1 VILEF
6 LVTCTDAEGKRETI
20 RIQASSSREALE
32 RCTARGYTDLTLH
45 TDDAAAVAVAGMP
58 AVDHEAITPAEL
70 VQLRSLSS
78 LGFFWMLYGKS
89 WNFLWWAQAPALA
102 WLAYG
107 AWRGTP
113 MGWLGWVA
121 SGALL
126 FPPAVAAWL
135 AFFGPARKYDAMLEA
150 MCWGR
155 WQEVLDRI
163 PMLRGTVPDFELD
176 MRSASA
182 LVGLGR
188 FDEGMAMVR
197 AHGNDPAIPLWMYLG
212 RMSELYDLAHRYDEA
227 LQCHRDAWEE
237 APDNPT
243 VVLDYA
249 LALLKQEQ
257 DTGLAM
263 QLIDEME
270 NQPKADLLVMVLPLL
285 HGMAALNSGRDSDAA
300 NRLKEA
306 EKNLRPMT
314 KGSALVRFLVD
325 ITRTYRAIALA
336 KLGRGAEAD
345 RLFAVVRPRLEA
357 LNYTRLLERYHGA
370 RGLEGRHP

>member
-1 VILEF
+1 
-6 LVTCTDAEGKRETI
+6 
-20 RIQASSSREALE
+20 
-32 RCTARGYTDLTLH
+32 
-45 TDDAAAVAVAGMP
+45 M
-58 AVDHEAITPAEL
+58 
-70 VQLRSLSS
+70 
-78 LGFFWMLYGKS
+78 
-89 WNFLWWAQAPALA
+89 N
-102 WLAYG
+102 
-107 AWRGTP
+107 
-113 MGWLGWVA
+113 WLGWMA
-121 SGALL
+121 SALLL

-163 PMLRGTVPDFELD
+163 RPLRGTVPDFELD
-176 MRSASA
+176 MRSACA

-188 FDEGMAMVR
+188 FDEGMAQVR

-227 LQCHRDAWEE
+227 LQCHRDAWED
-237 APDNPT
+237 APENPT

-249 LALLKQEQ
+249 LALLKQER
-257 DTGLAM
+257 DTELAVR
-263 QLIDEME
+263 LIGEIE

-285 HGMAALNSGRDSDAA
+285 HGMAALNTGRDNEAA

-306 EKNLRPMT
+306 EKNMRPMA

-325 ITRTYRAIALA
+325 MTRTYRAIALA
-336 KLGRGAEAD
+336 RLGRGAEAD

-357 LNYTRLLERYHGA
+357 LNYSRLLERFQSA
-370 RGLEGRHP
+370 RGPEGRYP

>member
-1 VILEF
+1 MLEF

-20 RIQASSSREALE
+20 RIQASSSREAIEKCAL
-32 RCTARGYTDLTLH
+32 RGYTDITLH
-45 TDDAAAVAVAGMP
+45 TDDAAAVAVATMP
-58 AVDHEAITPAEL
+58 AVDDEVMKPADL
-70 VQLRSLSS
+70 VELRSLSS

-89 WNFLWWAQAPALA
+89 WNYLWWAQAPALV

-113 MGWLGWVA
+113 LTWVGWLA
-121 SGALL
+121 SAILL
-126 FPPAVAAWL
+126 LPPAIAVWL

-155 WQEVLDRI
+155 WQEVLDRV
-163 PMLRGTVPDFELD
+163 PALRGSVPDFELD
-176 MRSASA
+176 MRSACA

-188 FDEGMAMVR
+188 FDEGMALVR
-197 AHGNDPAIPLWMYLG
+197 AHGNDPAMPLWMYLG
-212 RMSELYDLAHRYDEA
+212 RMSELYDLAQRYDEA
-227 LQCHRDAWEE
+227 LQCHRDALED

-249 LALLKQEQ
+249 LALLKQER
-257 DTGLAM
+257 DTELAM
-263 QLIDEME
+263 RLIGEIE

-285 HGMAALNSGRDSDAA
+285 HGMAALNSGHDNDAA
-300 NRLKEA
+300 NRLREA
-306 EKNLRPMT
+306 EKNLRPMA

-325 ITRTYRAIALA
+325 MARTYRAIALA
-336 KLGRGAEAD
+336 KLGRSSEAD

-357 LNYTRLLERYHGA
+357 LNYTRLIERFRSA
-370 RGLEGRHP
+370 RGPEGRYT

>member
-1 VILEF
+1 MLEF

-20 RIQASSSREALE
+20 RIQASSSREAIE
-32 RCTARGYTDLTLH
+32 RCALRGYTDITLH
-45 TDDAAAVAVAGMP
+45 TDDAAAVAVAAMP
-58 AVDHEAITPAEL
+58 AVDDEVMKPADL

-89 WNFLWWAQAPALA
+89 WSLLWWAQGPALA

-107 AWRGTP
+107 AWRGAP
-113 MGWLGWVA
+113 MSWLGWIA
-121 SGALL
+121 SALLL
-126 FPPAVAAWL
+126 FPPAIAAWL

-163 PMLRGTVPDFELD
+163 PALRDSVPDFELD
-176 MRSASA
+176 MRCACA

-188 FDEGMAMVR
+188 FDEGMAQLR
-197 AHGNDPAIPLWMYLG
+197 NHGNDPAIPLWMYLG

-227 LQCHRDAWEE
+227 LQCHRDAWED

-249 LALLKQEQ
+249 LALLKQER
-257 DTGLAM
+257 DTELALR
-263 QLIDEME
+263 LISEIE

-285 HGMAALNSGRDSDAA
+285 HGMAALNTGRDSDAS

-306 EKNLRPMT
+306 ENNLRPMA

-325 ITRTYRAIALA
+325 MARTYRAIALA
-336 KLGRGAEAD
+336 KLGRSNEAD
-345 RLFAVVRPRLEA
+345 RLFAVVLPRLEA
-357 LNYTRLLERYHGA
+357 MNYTRLIERFQSA
-370 RGLEGRHP
+370 RGPEGRHT

>member
-1 VILEF
+1 MLEF

-20 RIQASSSREALE
+20 RIQAGSSREAIEQCAL
-32 RCTARGYTDLTLH
+32 RGYTDVTLH
-45 TDDAAAVAVAGMP
+45 TDDAAAVAVATMP
-58 AVDHEAITPAEL
+58 AVDDEVMKPADL
-70 VQLRSLSS
+70 VELRSLSS

-113 MGWLGWVA
+113 LTWVGWLA
-121 SGALL
+121 SAVLL
-126 FPPAVAAWL
+126 LPPAVAAWL

-155 WQEVLDRI
+155 WQEVLDRV
-163 PMLRGTVPDFELD
+163 PALRGSVPDFELD
-176 MRSASA
+176 MRSACA

-188 FDEGMAMVR
+188 FDDGMGLVR
-197 AHGNDPAIPLWMYLG
+197 AHGNDPAMPLWMYLG
-212 RMSELYDLAHRYDEA
+212 RMSELYDLAQRYDEA
-227 LQCHRDAWEE
+227 LQCHRDAWED

-249 LALLKQEQ
+249 LALLKQER
-257 DTGLAM
+257 DTELALR
-263 QLIDEME
+263 LIGEIED
-270 NQPKADLLVMVLPLL
+270 QPKADLLAMVLPLL
-285 HGMAALNSGRDSDAA
+285 HGMAALNTGRDNDAA

-306 EKNLRPMT
+306 EKNLRPMA

-325 ITRTYRAIALA
+325 MARTYRAIALA
-336 KLGRGAEAD
+336 GLGRDAEAD
-345 RLFAVVRPRLEA
+345 RLFAVVRPRLVA
-357 LNYTRLLERYHGA
+357 MNYTRLIERFQSA
-370 RGLEGRHP
+370 RGPEGRHP